1 MKKFPTK
8 RFSKHNF
15 FKSKSC
21 VGFTLME
28 LLLAISIFSII
39 ATVSSSLYIR
49 SFSETRKSNLQN
61 QVFDDARFIMS
72 RLMEAVRE
80 NAIDYDEY
88 YNQNVVIPSGV
99 LVPNRGIYN
108 YGQNFGRYYSAF
120 FNPGT
125 DVKLG
130 FDCNSGGLRNQPNC
144 MPLRKSIDRNTGS
157 NPFEGKYSSLIVN
170 TGEDAFCGSVSYGV
184 LQGAVGGRKGKC
196 TPPLPALPAVNG
208 VPEPSRERVE
218 DELYLISADATT
230 KTIFAREAIGKF
242 KVSPEVYALSMLKMS
257 GVDTNGDGSVD
268 SFVCAEGFQC
278 RGKQDMTTVENPDPP
293 RPLDPDCNGQG
304 VILGEL
310 PRTTGLAATLK
321 YTDLSSSDSNSAC
334 DPKSGGFSKDFVP
347 ISPLRMDIKALNFY
361 ITPSD
366 DPYYAFA
373 ESNQISQPK
382 VTIVLTV
389 GLNPYEA
396 SPTDNLEPI
405 TLVET
410 VSAGVTTPIPAPL
423 LVQP

>member
-1 MKKFPTK
+1 MKKFFTK
-8 RFSKHNF
+8 RFLKHSF

-88 YNQNVVIPSGV
+88 YNQNVVKDSAPLGHGIP
-99 LVPNRGIYN
+99 N

-125 DVKLG
+125 DGYLG
-130 FDCNSGGLRNQPNC
+130 FDCNNSDLTKPINNVARIRNQPNC

-157 NPFEGKYSSLIVN
+157 NPFEGKYRAGVPN
-170 TGEDAFCGSVSYGV
+170 PEEDAFCGAIGYN
-184 LQGAVGGRKGKC
+184 LLMGAPGGAKKGKC
-196 TPPLPALPAVNG
+196 TALNNG
-208 VPEPSRERVE
+208 APDPTKERME

-230 KTIFAREAIGKF
+230 KTIFAREAIAK
-242 KVSPEVYALSMLKMS
+242 STYALSMLKMS
-257 GVDTNGDGSVD
+257 GVDTNGDSAID
-268 SFVCAEGFQC
+268 SFICAEGYTC
-278 RGKQDMTTVENPDPP
+278 TDNNDVAKVEKDPIVGCGGSQVP
-293 RPLDPDCNGQG
+293 
-304 VILGEL
+304 GEL
-310 PRTTGLAATLK
+310 PRIK
-321 YTDLSSSDSNSAC
+321 DLSDAGGPNDC
-334 DPKSGGFSKDFVP
+334 DPKSSGFSKDFVP
-347 ISPLRMDIKALNFY
+347 VSPLRMDIKSLNFY

-373 ESNQISQPK
+373 ESNQIRQPK

-389 GLNPYEA
+389 GLNPSEA
-396 SPTDNLEPI
+396 SPTDSLEPI